1 MEHKKNAIIENV
13 LWDDIVGKVRLT
25 YYDCGFD
32 NAVKTG
38 QIAADGRVCHV
49 CYFNDEYLVVDESGY
64 YSFNLTDEVF
74 GWLLEKA
81 DYSKEDK
88 DLTFTIT
95 EVWYDTES
103 GVFVEDEKKVTTY
116 SDTKIRQII
125 DPKPI
130 NRSEPYL
137 RNVSIDDLPF

>member
-1 MEHKKNAIIENV
+1 MRNNDNLIFEDV
-13 LWDDIVGKVRLT
+13 LWDDIVGKVILS

-38 QIAADGRVCHV
+38 QIAADGHVCHV
-49 CYFNDEYLVVDESGY
+49 CYFNDKYLVVDERGY

-81 DYSKEDK
+81 NLSIEDK

-95 EVWYDTES
+95 
-103 GVFVEDEKKVTTY
+103 
-116 SDTKIRQII
+116 
-125 DPKPI
+125 
-130 NRSEPYL
+130 
-137 RNVSIDDLPF
+137 